1 MAIRPT
7 TWFVVADEAHARILV
22 LHHGVFAP
30 VEKLTNGH
38 HHLAQQIADRINT
51 ADAEGAFQC
60 LVLVALPKTLAEIKE
75 GLHPTTK
82 AKLVDE
88 LAKDL
93 THMAEGELRDRLGML
108 GLVPHHV

>member
-30 VEKLTNGH
+30 VETLTHGH
-38 HHLAQQIADRINT
+38 HHMPKQLAEQINT
-51 ADAEGAFQC
+51 ADADGAFQC
-60 LVLVALPKTLAEIKE
+60 LVLVALPKALAEIKE
-75 GLHPTTK
+75 GLHPGTK
-82 AKLVDE
+82 AKIVDE

-93 THMAEGELRDRLGML
+93 THMAEGELRDRLAML
-108 GLVPHHV
+108 GLVPHHA